1 MCIRFINNP
10 NLIILNFPSLI
21 VFIRKAFFMINVND
35 ISPIKITENIKSW
48 ILSAYLIIEGF
59 SLYLMYSTFMDTQIL
74 LQLKLILLGVYF
86 VLLAIPT
93 IKMILDFNKN
103 LSWKSIFIHCCI
115 LVIAIILLLLWFFRY
130 LSY

>member
-1 MCIRFINNP
+1 MVNT
-10 NLIILNFPSLI
+10 
-21 VFIRKAFFMINVND
+21 ND

-103 LSWKSIFIHCCI
+103 LSWKGIFIHCCI